1 MRPRR
6 PPSTP
11 TISTTAAQPRSR
23 RTRSLLLAP
32 APDPR
37 ASPAA
42 MIKHARPF
50 GACGSPPLNLDP
62 ARQRRAAHLVVAPR
76 AVPRRC
82 RCRHHGHRP
91 RRQPAASL
99 LLRMRLRRRLQ
110 LQLRS
115 RLRLRLRLVL
125 PLRAARRGC
134 PGRRASGVV
143 GRRGGGRRGGAQGN
157 PTAPGPFS
165 IFADLLAGIRR
176 DRGQAAVG
184 REQATCGGGRSPLE
198 LSGDGAPR
206 GGPLTARRGN
216 HRRRQPLAVSRAGA
230 VVVGLGRARANL
242 ARGELRA
249 VFPLR
254 SVVAEGRPG
263 VAEGGLHCVSWVA
276 PCGTIRRPTLAVACP
291 TPSVRSALCKGR
303 RTLGSLFAPLV
314 HSFAQRGDFLKPIR
328 RLRVYRSSCNV
339 RGHCFIHTSEPR
351 SSLYQANQ
359 HQPWVQAARCPPSF
373 LLYLS
378 RLAGEVTEAVSRRP
392 PSRRASGVCR
402 GSKKSTQLL
411 QLRVACI
418 QFHEVFE
425 HTTLYLCV

>member
-11 TISTTAAQPRSR
+11 TISTTTSTTAAQPRSR

-50 GACGSPPLNLDP
+50 GACGGPPLNLDP

-184 REQATCGGGRSPLE
+184 REQATCGGGGGGRSPLE
-198 LSGDGAPR
+198 LSRDGAPR
-206 GGPLTARRGN
+206 GGPLTARRGS

-263 VAEGGLHCVSWVA
+263 VAEGGLHCVRWVA

-291 TPSVRSALCKGR
+291 TPQRSLG
-303 RTLGSLFAPLV
+303 TLLKAGERWGVTLLRLSTL
-314 HSFAQRGDFLKPIR
+314 AQRGDSKNLFERLLLIIKHKNSFICAWALLHSYLRAMFVSLPSKPAPTMGAGGTVPSLLSSISIPACGGSDR
-328 RLRVYRSSCNV
+328 SRVEATT
-339 RGHCFIHTSEPR
+339 F
-351 SSLYQANQ
+351 
-359 HQPWVQAARCPPSF
+359 AARFGCVPRKQEINP
-373 LLYLS
+373 
-378 RLAGEVTEAVSRRP
+378 VTAVTS
-392 PSRRASGVCR
+392 SV
-402 GSKKSTQLL
+402 
-411 QLRVACI
+411 
-418 QFHEVFE
+418 
-425 HTTLYLCV
+425 HTVS